1 MKHNLQVRLLTVAL
15 CVCGIGCQAP
25 LERTDSV
32 DPFIGSAATGHTYP
46 AATTPFGMVQA
57 GPDTGIEG
65 WQHSSGYH
73 ADDTSIL
80 GFSHT
85 HLSGTGASDMGDILL
100 MPQTGTP
107 QFEPGPADDPE
118 SGYRSRF
125 DRTTEK
131 ASPGYYSVVL
141 SDYDIRVEITATPRG
156 AMHRYVYPKEK
167 PAGVL
172 LDLVHGIGD
181 RTTESDIQVVNDRS
195 LCGFRRSKGFIADHR
210 YYFHITFSEP
220 FETVQTI
227 RNPQTGAPEKLYV
240 SFAEE
245 ATLLAKVALSTVSEE
260 GARRNLEAELPDW
273 DFDRTRRQARQLW
286 ETALSTIDAT
296 FSTAAQRTV
305 FYTALYHSLLTPN
318 LITDVDGAYRGW
330 DRELHPGDGTP
341 LYTNYS
347 LWDTYRAVHP
357 FYALLYP
364 DANLAFI
371 RSMLERY
378 RQIGMLPMNEYGT
391 NETYCMIGYHAIPV
405 IAQAILEGRE
415 GFDPAEAYQAM
426 KASAMDDARGV
437 GLMKRYGYIPS
448 ELENNSVSK
457 TLEYAYDDWCI
468 ARVAAKL
475 GERADSAYF
484 MGRAL
489 NYRNHL
495 DPQTRFMRGRH
506 ADGRWVE
513 PFDPKAVSVLGQG
526 DFTEG
531 NSWQYSFYAPQD
543 LENLIDRMGGDTCF
557 AAKLDTLFSIDSHVD
572 NAHAVDVTG
581 LIGQYAHGNEPSH
594 HIAYLYNYA
603 GMPWKT
609 QEIVSRIKRELYS
622 ERRDGLCGNDDCG
635 QMSCWYLYSA
645 LGFYP
650 VTPGLDYYTI
660 GTPSVEQAV
669 LRLPNGRTFTV
680 RTENAAP
687 EHIYIQSVRLNGQ
700 PYSKSY
706 LPIDLLEAGG
716 TLEFTMGPRPNR
728 NWATANADRP
738 QSRIDSSRK

>member
-25 LERTDSV
+25 LERSDSV

-107 QFEPGPADDPE
+107 RFEAGPADDPG

-125 DRTTEK
+125 DRATEK

-156 AMHRYVYPKEK
+156 AMHRYVYPQEK

-181 RTTESDIQVVNDRS
+181 RTTESDIQVVDDHS
-195 LCGFRRSKGFIADHR
+195 LCGFRRSSGFIADHR

-227 RNPQTGAPEKLYV
+227 RNPQTGDPEKLYV
-240 SFAEE
+240 SFAEG

-286 ETALSTIDAT
+286 ETAFSTIDAT
-296 FSTAAQRTV
+296 FSTDAQRTV

-330 DRELHPGDGTP
+330 DRELHSGDGTP

-364 DANLAFI
+364 QENLAFI

-437 GLMKRYGYIPS
+437 GLLKRYGYIPS

-468 ARVAAKL
+468 ARVAAHL
-475 GERADSAYF
+475 GETVDSAYF

-543 LENLIDRMGGDTCF
+543 LENLIDRMGRDTCF

-706 LPIDLLEAGG
+706 LPIDLIEAGG
-716 TLEFTMGPRPNR
+716 SLEFTMGPRPNR
-728 NWATANADRP
+728 NWATASADRP
-738 QSRIDSSRK
+738 QSRIDSSHK